1 MAKESSN
8 DIKDGMGLIER
19 SIKRTFD
26 IMGALV
32 GLAVTSPLFLIIA
45 IAQKAE
51 GEGPVFFKQER
62 IGKGGK
68 TFHIIKFRTMKTTA
82 EDQGPQLA
90 QEGDNRLTDVGK
102 SLRIHHLDELP
113 QLWNVL
119 VGDMSFVGYRPERQ
133 YFIEQIMQHRPDYVK
148 LYISRPGVTSDATLH
163 NGYTDSMEKMIRRLD
178 MDLDYL
184 QKRSLWLDCKIIAE
198 TLSSILCGKQ
208 F

>member
-133 YFIEQIMQHRPDYVK
+133 DFIEQIMQHRPDYVK

>member
-1 MAKESSN
+1 MANGSSN
-8 DIKDGMGLIER
+8 NITDGMGLIER
-19 SIKRTFD
+19 AIKRTFD
-26 IMGALV
+26 IIGALI
-32 GLAVTSPLFLIIA
+32 GLIVTSPLFFIIA

-68 TFHIIKFRTMKTTA
+68 PFNIIKFRTMKTTA
-82 EDQGPQLA
+82 EDEGPQLA

-102 SLRIHHLDELP
+102 SLRAHHLDELP
-113 QLWNVL
+113 QLWNVF

-133 YFIEQIMQHRPDYVK
+133 FFIEQIKKHRPDYEL

-184 QKRSLWLDCKIIAE
+184 RHRSLALDFKIISE
-198 TLSSILCGKQ
+198 TLTSILCGKQ

>member
-8 DIKDGMGLIER
+8 EIKDGMGLIER